1 MKIKRS
7 EEKLKMLMSVEKI
20 IETQNIKY
28 VRFEQFDL
36 HGIPRS
42 KNVPI
47 AFFKQYVEKGF
58 SFYGGV
64 LGYDIQTRCI
74 SDTGYGEERTY
85 GDAIAVPDIST
96 FEVLPWLPNTAR
108 IIVEPYWFDGT
119 PLTATPRYMLKNI
132 LKQYEDLGYLVRI
145 GFEFEFYLF
154 DQKTM
159 KPVYGSQ
166 PEFVTQYNN
175 WNIDFTYYMMDKL
188 QEAGYRIL
196 TQNAEQGPGQQE
208 INLECRDGMQ
218 AVDEA
223 QAFKYAIK
231 EIAVQK
237 GYLATFMTKPMID
250 KCASGAHIHINL
262 VDKNTGKNVFLDEKD
277 ADGISGI
284 CRNFVAGILE
294 HAPANMVFAAPTVN
308 CYKRYKKG
316 VCAPTTATW
325 AFENRSVGVR
335 IKGKGNSVHAET
347 RFNCS
352 AACPYVSVLSTL
364 VAGLLGIRKNM
375 TPPEPSN
382 YDVWTNDNLK
392 QLPKTMDE
400 ALAAFKADENL
411 KQAYGDEFVKL
422 VVAMKSANIKTAM
435 EECGDYG
442 SDSFNEYVSDWELE
456 EFREIL

>member
-1 MKIKRS
+1 MKIKRT
-7 EEKLKMLMSVEKI
+7 EDELKMLANVEKI

-47 AFFKQYVEKGF
+47 AFFKKYVEKGF

-74 SDTGYGEERTY
+74 TGTGFGEEKTY
-85 GDAIAVPDIST
+85 GDATAVPDIST

-108 IIVEPYWFDGT
+108 IIVDPYWFDGT
-119 PLTATPRYMLKNI
+119 PLTATPRYMLKKV
-132 LKQYEDLGYLVRI
+132 LKQFEDMGYLVKI

-175 WNIDFTYYMMDKL
+175 WNVEFTYHLLDKL
-188 QEAGYRIL
+188 QEAGYRIS

-208 INLECRDGMQ
+208 INLDCRDGIQ

-231 EIAVQK
+231 EIAAQK

-262 VDKNTGKNVFLDEKD
+262 VDKETGKNEFLNENDP
-277 ADGISGI
+277 DGISDI
-284 CRNFVAGILE
+284 CRSFVAGVLK

-308 CYKRYKKG
+308 CYKRYKTG

-325 AFENRSVGVR
+325 GFENRSVGVR
-335 IKGKGNSVHAET
+335 IKGKGSSVHAET
-347 RFNCS
+347 RLNSS

-364 VAGLLGIRKNM
+364 IAGLLGMKQNL
-375 TPPEPSN
+375 TPPEPCG
-382 YDVWTNDNLK
+382 YDVWTNDNLE
-392 QLPKTMDE
+392 QLPRTMDE
-400 ALAAFKADENL
+400 ALAAFEADEEL
-411 KQAYGDEFVKL
+411 KEAYGSEFVKL
-422 VVAMKSANIKTAM
+422 VSVMKAANIKTAK
-435 EECGDYG
+435 ENCNDYG
-442 SDSFNEYVSDWELE
+442 EPSFNEYVSNWEIE